1 MKTGIASYTVGILHM
16 KDIAMIRMLAM
27 VIFAMVESSAAAQTN
42 SYTNMLNTIQMQNQS
57 WYNQLNSYNRQFGSA
72 ARSAVQPGQAQQGAA
87 AGQQQLAPGLP
98 QYPITA
104 TDFYSLP
111 GRVMPDH
118 LANEQAALTPEQK
131 TVMRVMYSQLLDD
144 FEKANRKNNM
154 AAALTFAVRASL
166 RAVYGKQLSQ
176 AEINQLGWN
185 FNSVLAA
192 NPQFITMP
200 PKEKQ
205 VLYESLIITGGTI
218 AVLETD
224 GVQQNNL
231 VMQEQAKELGQGV
244 LKQWLNI

>member
-1 MKTGIASYTVGILHM
+1 
-16 KDIAMIRMLAM
+16 M
-27 VIFAMVESSAAAQTN
+27 VVAVICALEAGGAAAQTS
-42 SYTNMLNTIQMQNQS
+42 SYTNMLNTIQMQNQG

-72 ARSAVQPGQAQQGAA
+72 ARSAVQPGQPQPGAA
-87 AGQQQLAPGLP
+87 TGQQQPAPGLP

-118 LANEQAALTPEQK
+118 LANEQTELTPEQK
-131 TVMRVMYSQLLDD
+131 TVMRVMYSELLDD

-176 AEINQLGWN
+176 VEINQLGWN

-218 AVLETD
+218 AVLQTE

-231 VMQEQAKELGQGV
+231 VMQGQAKELGQQV
-244 LKQWLNI
+244 LKQWLNM

>member
-1 MKTGIASYTVGILHM
+1 MKNFSMKSLLVAVICASTAGG
-16 KDIAMIRMLAM
+16 
-27 VIFAMVESSAAAQTN
+27 AAAQTN

-57 WYNQLNSYNRQFGSA
+57 WYNQLNSYNQQFGGA
-72 ARSAVQPGQAQQGAA
+72 ARSAVQPGQAQPGAA
-87 AGQQQLAPGLP
+87 AGQQRLAPGLP

-111 GRVMPDH
+111 VRVMPDH

-144 FEKANRKNNM
+144 FEKLNRKNNM

-166 RAVYGKQLSQ
+166 LAVYGKQLSQ
-176 AEINQLGWN
+176 AEIDQLGWN

-192 NPQFITMP
+192 TPQFITMAP
-200 PKEKQ
+200 NEKQ
-205 VLYESLIITGGTI
+205 ALYESLIITGGTI
-218 AVLETD
+218 TMLQTE

-231 VMQEQAKELGQGV
+231 AMQAQATQLGQAV
-244 LKQWLNI
+244 LKQWLNM

>member
-1 MKTGIASYTVGILHM
+1 MKNFSM
-16 KDIAMIRMLAM
+16 KRLLVAVSCALA
-27 VIFAMVESSAAAQTN
+27 AGSAAAQTS

-72 ARSAVQPGQAQQGAA
+72 SRGAVQPGQAQPGAA
-87 AGQQQLAPGLP
+87 AGQQQLAPGLA

-118 LANEQAALTPEQK
+118 LANEQAAWTLEQK
-131 TVMRVMYSQLLDD
+131 TVMRGIYSQFLDD
-144 FEKANRKNNM
+144 FEKVNRKNNM

-166 RAVYGKQLSQ
+166 RAVYSKELSP

-192 NPQFITMP
+192 NPQFIIMP

-205 VLYESLIITGGTI
+205 VLYEGLIITGGTI
-218 AVLETD
+218 AMLQTE

-231 VMQEQAKELGQGV
+231 LMQEQARELGQAV
-244 LKQWLNI
+244 LKQWLNM

>member
-1 MKTGIASYTVGILHM
+1 MMKNFSMKWLLVAVICALAAVG
-16 KDIAMIRMLAM
+16 
-27 VIFAMVESSAAAQTN
+27 AAAQTN
-42 SYTNMLNTIQMQNQS
+42 SYTSMLNTIQMQNQS
-57 WYNQLNSYNRQFGSA
+57 WYKQLNSYNQQFGGA
-72 ARSAVQPGQAQQGAA
+72 ARNAVQPRQAQPGTA

-111 GRVMPDH
+111 VRVMPDH

-144 FEKANRKNNM
+144 FERLNRRNNM

-166 RAVYGKQLSQ
+166 LAVYGRQLSQ
-176 AEINQLGWN
+176 AEIDQLGWN

-192 NPQFITMP
+192 NPQFITMA

-218 AVLETD
+218 TVLQTE

-231 VMQEQAKELGQGV
+231 AMTVQATELGQSV
-244 LKQWLNI
+244 LKQWLNM

>member
-1 MKTGIASYTVGILHM
+1 MKYFSM
-16 KDIAMIRMLAM
+16 KWLLVA
-27 VIFAMVESSAAAQTN
+27 VICAPTAGGAAAQTN

-57 WYNQLNSYNRQFGSA
+57 WYNQLNSYNQQFGGA
-72 ARSAVQPGQAQQGAA
+72 ARSAVQPGQAQPGAA
-87 AGQQQLAPGLP
+87 AGQQQLTSGLP

-111 GRVMPDH
+111 VRVMPDH

-144 FEKANRKNNM
+144 FEKLNRKNNM

-166 RAVYGKQLSQ
+166 LAVYGKQLSQ
-176 AEINQLGWN
+176 AEIDQLGWN

-192 NPQFITMP
+192 TPQFITMAP
-200 PKEKQ
+200 NEKQ

-218 AVLETD
+218 TVLQTE

-231 VMQEQAKELGQGV
+231 AMQVQATELGQAV
-244 LKQWLNI
+244 LKQWLNM

>member
-1 MKTGIASYTVGILHM
+1 MMKNFSM
-16 KDIAMIRMLAM
+16 KGLLVAVICALA
-27 VIFAMVESSAAAQTN
+27 AGSAAAQTS

-72 ARSAVQPGQAQQGAA
+72 ARGAVQPGQAQPGAA
-87 AGQQQLAPGLP
+87 AGQQQVARGLP

-131 TVMRVMYSQLLDD
+131 TVMRVMCSQLLDD
-144 FEKANRKNNM
+144 FEKANRRNNM
-154 AAALTFAVRASL
+154 AAAVTFAVRASL
-166 RAVYGKQLSQ
+166 RAVYGKELSQ

-192 NPQFITMP
+192 NPQFIVMP

-205 VLYESLIITGGTI
+205 VLYEGLIITGGTI
-218 AVLETD
+218 AVLQTE

-231 VMQEQAKELGQGV
+231 AMQEEAKELG
-244 LKQWLNI
+244 

>member
-1 MKTGIASYTVGILHM
+1 MMKNFSM
-16 KDIAMIRMLAM
+16 KWLLVAVICALA
-27 VIFAMVESSAAAQTN
+27 AGGAAAQTN
-42 SYTNMLNTIQMQNQS
+42 SYTSMLNTIQMQNQS
-57 WYNQLNSYNRQFGSA
+57 WYKQLNSYNQQFGGA
-72 ARSAVQPGQAQQGAA
+72 ARNAVQPRQAQPGTA

-111 GRVMPDH
+111 VRVMPDH

-144 FEKANRKNNM
+144 FERLNRRNNM

-166 RAVYGKQLSQ
+166 LAVYGRQLSQ
-176 AEINQLGWN
+176 AEIDQLGWN

-192 NPQFITMP
+192 NPHFVTMA

-218 AVLETD
+218 TVLQTE
-224 GVQQNNL
+224 GVQQSNL
-231 VMQEQAKELGQGV
+231 AMTVQATELGQSV
-244 LKQWLNI
+244 LKQWLNM

>member
-1 MKTGIASYTVGILHM
+1 MMKNFSM
-16 KDIAMIRMLAM
+16 KWLLVAVICALA
-27 VIFAMVESSAAAQTN
+27 AGGAAAQTN
-42 SYTNMLNTIQMQNQS
+42 SYTSMLNTIQMQNQS
-57 WYNQLNSYNRQFGSA
+57 WYKQLNSYNQQFGGA
-72 ARSAVQPGQAQQGAA
+72 ARNAVQPQQAQPGTA
-87 AGQQQLAPGLP
+87 AGQQQLVPGLP

-111 GRVMPDH
+111 VRVMPDH

-144 FEKANRKNNM
+144 FERVNRRNNM

-166 RAVYGKQLSQ
+166 LAVYGRQLSQ
-176 AEINQLGWN
+176 AEIDQLGWN

-192 NPQFITMP
+192 NPQFITMA

-218 AVLETD
+218 TVLQTE

-231 VMQEQAKELGQGV
+231 AITVQATELGQSV
-244 LKQWLNI
+244 LKQWLNM

>member
-1 MKTGIASYTVGILHM
+1 MKNFSMKWLLVAVICAPAAGGAS
-16 KDIAMIRMLAM
+16 
-27 VIFAMVESSAAAQTN
+27 AQTN

-57 WYNQLNSYNRQFGSA
+57 WYNQLNSYNQQFGGA
-72 ARSAVQPGQAQQGAA
+72 ARSAVQPGQAQPGVA
-87 AGQQQLAPGLP
+87 AGQQQIAPRLP

-104 TDFYSLP
+104 TDFYSLRV
-111 GRVMPDH
+111 RVMPDH

-144 FEKANRKNNM
+144 FEKLNRKNNM

-166 RAVYGKQLSQ
+166 LAVYGKQLSQ
-176 AEINQLGWN
+176 AEIDQLGWN

-205 VLYESLIITGGTI
+205 VLYESLIIMGGTI
-218 AVLETD
+218 TVLQTE
-224 GVQQNNL
+224 GLQQNNL
-231 VMQEQAKELGQGV
+231 VMQVQATELGQAI
-244 LKQWLNI
+244 LKQWLDM

>member
-1 MKTGIASYTVGILHM
+1 MMKNFSM
-16 KDIAMIRMLAM
+16 KWLLVA
-27 VIFAMVESSAAAQTN
+27 VICAPAAGGAAAQTN
-42 SYTNMLNTIQMQNQS
+42 SYTNMLNTIQMQNRS
-57 WYNQLNSYNRQFGSA
+57 WYNQLNSYNQQFGGA
-72 ARSAVQPGQAQQGAA
+72 ARSAVQPGQARPGAA

-111 GRVMPDH
+111 VRVMPDH
-118 LANEQAALTPEQK
+118 LANEQAALTPQQK

-144 FEKANRKNNM
+144 FEKQNRRNNM
-154 AAALTFAVRASL
+154 AAALTFVVRASL
-166 RAVYGKQLSQ
+166 LAVYGRQLSQ
-176 AEINQLGWN
+176 AEIDQLGWN

-218 AVLETD
+218 RVLQTE
-224 GVQQNNL
+224 GVQQNDL
-231 VMQEQAKELGQGV
+231 AMQAQAKGLGQAV
-244 LKQWLNI
+244 LKQWLNM

>member
-1 MKTGIASYTVGILHM
+1 
-16 KDIAMIRMLAM
+16 
-27 VIFAMVESSAAAQTN
+27 
-42 SYTNMLNTIQMQNQS
+42 
-57 WYNQLNSYNRQFGSA
+57 
-72 ARSAVQPGQAQQGAA
+72 
-87 AGQQQLAPGLP
+87 LP

-118 LANEQAALTPEQK
+118 LANEQAASTPEQK